1 MTGSA
6 EQGYQADS
14 ENGLWPIGQ
23 TFRRCSLYLAFCL
36 IGAPT
41 QDLLKST

>member
-1 MTGSA
+1 MNGSA
-6 EQGYQADS
+6 KQGYQADS

-23 TFRRCSLYLAFCL
+23 TFRRCTYTSFCL
-36 IGAPT
+36 IGSPT

>member
-1 MTGSA
+1 MNGSA

-23 TFRRCSLYLAFCL
+23 TFRRCSLYLVLPDRF
-36 IGAPT
+36 T
-41 QDLLKST
+41 QDSLKST